1 MIINF
6 LYRVLLVDQIE
17 FSQVTVYVLQKK
29 KSSNQTTQCLHFTF
43 NVAVLQAFLPMPLF
57 ASHLYFPASAFVT
70 FFIHSLFLSAEKVP
84 LSIGD
89 PSLVH
94 DNHGSGFPIASQEKE
109 ISCLA
114 TFVVFSRWIVICGS
128 SIYMENYISKH
139 PLTNK

>member
-1 MIINF
+1 
-6 LYRVLLVDQIE
+6 
-17 FSQVTVYVLQKK
+17 
-29 KSSNQTTQCLHFTF
+29 
-43 NVAVLQAFLPMPLF
+43 MPLF

-94 DNHGSGFPIASQEKE
+94 DNLGSGFPIASQEKE
-109 ISCLA
+109 ISCLV

-128 SIYMENYISKH
+128 SIYMENYFFKYSS
-139 PLTNK
+139 TNK